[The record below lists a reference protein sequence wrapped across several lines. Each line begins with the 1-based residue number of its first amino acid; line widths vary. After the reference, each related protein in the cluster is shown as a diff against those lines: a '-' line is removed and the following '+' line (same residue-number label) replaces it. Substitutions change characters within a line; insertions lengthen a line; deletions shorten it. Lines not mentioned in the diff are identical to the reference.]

1 MEYTYSGLNILNK
14 NDTFTKTFETV
25 YVCAY
30 KIDTRAMIPFI
41 QYLLY
46 KNNTLSFPSFK
57 YTNSSTI
64 INDTIVL
71 LSFLLKSPSID
82 CTYKGNLTM
91 DDDLYLFFDI
101 SNETITGQKLWFSL
115 IDEIINYNNICNFQ
129 IETTVSALF
138 LNNNQLLTLHDAH
151 GKPFETPVVAYSGQH
166 DSMLNFTFVFGVS
179 DIETSGNYSFTDY
192 VHSIKSGGW
201 SKTNLPEKK
210 YGKLITDNEYGRYI
224 KGGIVRFVL
233 FLGKNGIINNTEL
246 LTTNWTTEFD
256 SIYYNRLGTPT
267 WIVSKLEQQYPLSY
281 HYIDKKSL
289 SASFNAN
296 DVYFIL

>member
-14 NDTFTKTFETV
+14 NDTFNKTFETV

-57 YTNSSTI
+57 YTNSPTI

-71 LSFLLKSPSID
+71 LSFLFKSPSID
-82 CTYKGNLTM
+82 CTYKGHLTM

-101 SNETITGQKLWFSL
+101 SNETNAGQKLWFSL

-129 IETTVSALF
+129 IESTVSTLF
-138 LNNNQLLTLHDAH
+138 LNNNQLLTLHDLQGNA
-151 GKPFETPVVAYSGQH
+151 FETPVVAYSGQH

-179 DIETSGNYSFTDY
+179 DTETSGNYSFTD
-192 VHSIKSGGW
+192 
-201 SKTNLPEKK
+201 
-210 YGKLITDNEYGRYI
+210 
-224 KGGIVRFVL
+224 
-233 FLGKNGIINNTEL
+233 
-246 LTTNWTTEFD
+246 
-256 SIYYNRLGTPT
+256 
-267 WIVSKLEQQYPLSY
+267 
-281 HYIDKKSL
+281 
-289 SASFNAN
+289 
-296 DVYFIL
+296 